1 MNIVDEGHKQ
11 TDELLAELE
20 KKISREYDSAAKAVQ
35 KKLEDHLKAFERKD
49 KVKKE
54 LLKSGKITEAE
65 YKQWRLGQ
73 IMIGKRWEEME
84 KTLATDLTNA
94 DKLATS
100 MINGYMPEVYAL
112 NHDYGTFDVERGSM
126 MDTSYTL
133 YDRQTV
139 ERLIRDNPDLLP
151 SPKVDIAK
159 DLRWNKQHINSAI
172 TQGIL
177 TGESIPDIAKRLRS
191 VTDMDKRA
199 SIRNARTMTTSAEN
213 AGRLDSYKRARDMG
227 LNFKQQ
233 WRAMLDFRT
242 RYSHRELDGELIE
255 VGGVFSNGCKC
266 PGDPD
271 GEPAEVYNCR
281 CTMKAVFEGIN
292 DNASDLMSRNSKL
305 GDMSYEEWKGSKV
318 TLTKAEQDAFNK
330 SSVRNVDEFKQTTDF
345 KKIHNAMSDKEQF
358 ARYKETLKVDVPTSF
373 SAFQSLKYDTPEEWR
388 YTKGLYRYIRKYPNS
403 SKVYYDVGLKLK
415 EQHLVTGVV
424 LPPVQKTVYLSPSP
438 GRNPNHIFHRMAE
451 RNITEDDLKSYMLE
465 AKCMI
470 VQWNGQRQLF
480 FSEKGECVICKDGDM
495 WKYKTAWK
503 RSDFNENSEKILEVL
518 KDAGL

>member
-1 MNIVDEGHKQ
+1 MSIVDEGHKQ

-54 LLKSGKITEAE
+54 LLKSGQITEAE

-100 MINGYMPEVYAL
+100 MINGYMPEVYAI
-112 NHDYGTFDVERGSM
+112 NHNYATFDVERSSM

-139 ERLIRDNPDLLP
+139 ERLISKNPKLVP
-151 SPKVDIAK
+151 NPRVDIPK
-159 DLRWNKQHINSAI
+159 DMRWNKQHINSAI

-213 AGRLDSYKRARDMG
+213 AGRIDSYKRAQGMG
-227 LNFKQQ
+227 LNLKQQ
-233 WRAMLDFRT
+233 WLATLDMRT
-242 RYSHRELDGELIE
+242 RYSHRDLDGEIVE
-255 VGGVFSNGCKC
+255 VGGEFSNGCKF

-271 GEPAEVYNCR
+271 GEPEEVYNCR
-281 CTMKAVFEGIN
+281 CTIKSVFEGIN
-292 DNASDLMSRNSKL
+292 DDVSDLASRNNHL
-305 GDMSYEEWKGSKV
+305 GDMTYDEWKNSKV
-318 TLTKAEQDAFNK
+318 TFSKAEQDAFNK
-330 SSVRNVDEFKQTTDF
+330 SSANTPDEFKQTAEY
-345 KKIHNAMSDKEQF
+345 KSIHNKDSDKEQYE
-358 ARYKETLKVDVPTSF
+358 RYKDALGSDAPSSF
-373 SAFQSLKYDTPEEWR
+373 RAFQSMKYSDDQYAYE
-388 YTKGLYRYIRKYPNS
+388 
-403 SKVYYDVGLKLK
+403 
-415 EQHLVTGVV
+415 
-424 LPPVQKTVYLSPSP
+424 
-438 GRNPNHIFHRMAE
+438 
-451 RNITEDDLKSYMLE
+451 DLKSQYLS
-465 AKCMI
+465 ASRFPKKVI
-470 VQWNGQRQLF
+470 I
-480 FSEKGECVICKDGDM
+480 KGE
-495 WKYKTAWK
+495 
-503 RSDFNENSEKILEVL
+503 
-518 KDAGL
+518 

>member
-1 MNIVDEGHKQ
+1 MSIVDEGHKQ

-54 LLKSGKITEAE
+54 LLKSGQITEAE

-100 MINGYMPEVYAL
+100 MINGYMPEVYAI
-112 NHDYGTFDVERGSM
+112 NHNYATFDVERSSM

-139 ERLIRDNPDLLP
+139 ERLISKNPKLVP
-151 SPKVDIAK
+151 NPRVDIPK
-159 DLRWNKQHINSAI
+159 DMRWNKQHINSAI

-213 AGRLDSYKRARDMG
+213 AGRIDSYKRAQGMG
-227 LNFKQQ
+227 LNLKQQ
-233 WRAMLDFRT
+233 WLATLDMRT
-242 RYSHRELDGELIE
+242 RYSHRDLDGEIVE
-255 VGGVFSNGCKC
+255 VGGEFSNGCKF

-271 GEPAEVYNCR
+271 GEPEEVYNCR
-281 CTMKAVFEGIN
+281 CTIKSVFEGIN
-292 DNASDLMSRNSKL
+292 DDVSDLASRNNHL
-305 GDMSYEEWKGSKV
+305 GDMTYDEWKNSKV
-318 TLTKAEQDAFNK
+318 TFSKAEQDAFNK
-330 SSVRNVDEFKQTTDF
+330 SSANTPDEFKQTAEY
-345 KKIHNAMSDKEQF
+345 KSIHNKDSDKEQYE
-358 ARYKETLKVDVPTSF
+358 RYKDALGNDAPSSF
-373 SAFQSLKYDTPEEWR
+373 R
-388 YTKGLYRYIRKYPNS
+388 I
-403 SKVYYDVGLKLK
+403 
-415 EQHLVTGVV
+415 
-424 LPPVQKTVYLSPSP
+424 
-438 GRNPNHIFHRMAE
+438 RNPR
-451 RNITEDDLKSYMLE
+451 
-465 AKCMI
+465 
-470 VQWNGQRQLF
+470 
-480 FSEKGECVICKDGDM
+480 VI
-495 WKYKTAWK
+495 
-503 RSDFNENSEKILEVL
+503 
-518 KDAGL
+518 

>member
-1 MNIVDEGHKQ
+1 MSIVDEGHKQ

-54 LLKSGKITEAE
+54 LLKSGQITEAE
-65 YKQWRLGQ
+65 YKHWRLGQ

-94 DKLATS
+94 DRLATS

-112 NHDYGTFDVERGSM
+112 NHDYGTFDVEHGSM

-139 ERLIRDNPDLLP
+139 ERLIRDNPNLLP

-159 DLRWNKQHINSAI
+159 DMRWNKQHINSAI

-213 AGRLDSYKRARDMG
+213 AGRIDSYKRAQGMG
-227 LNFKQQ
+227 LNLKQQ
-233 WRAMLDFRT
+233 WLATLDMRT
-242 RYSHRELDGELIE
+242 RYSHRELDGEKVD
-255 VGGVFSNGCKC
+255 VGEEFSNGCKF

-271 GEPAEVYNCR
+271 GEPEEVYNCR
-281 CTMKAVFEGIN
+281 CTMMAVFEGIN

-305 GDMSYEEWKGSKV
+305 GDMSYEEWRNSKV
-318 TLTKAEQDAFNK
+318 TLSKAEQDAFNK
-330 SSVRNVDEFKQTTDF
+330 SNVRSVDEFKQTYEY
-345 KKIHNAMSDKEQF
+345 KSIHNKND
-358 ARYKETLKVDVPTSF
+358 
-373 SAFQSLKYDTPEEWR
+373 
-388 YTKGLYRYIRKYPNS
+388 
-403 SKVYYDVGLKLK
+403 
-415 EQHLVTGVV
+415 
-424 LPPVQKTVYLSPSP
+424 
-438 GRNPNHIFHRMAE
+438 
-451 RNITEDDLKSYMLE
+451 
-465 AKCMI
+465 
-470 VQWNGQRQLF
+470 RQDRR
-480 FSEKGECVICKDGDM
+480 G
-495 WKYKTAWK
+495 
-503 RSDFNENSEKILEVL
+503 
-518 KDAGL
+518 